1 MSPVSPDKQAFRKE
15 PPLKAELPEL
25 QPKQMEIGAQGTT
38 SESLK
43 SHPEVVVG
51 FSPFETETKSVPTE
65 SDCKAI
71 LDFAKCG
78 SSNIKAKTIPKQAHL
93 SKKQKEDSIRENNSD
108 SSTKKLKEKPL
119 EKDLKLV
126 SNEDSTSAN
135 SVEFDSSG
143 EGLRV
148 PHSKQSASMVLVSHG
163 KTETV
168 HAGKQDSLFSSDH
181 SPVRRSGKER
191 VRRKKRRQKIVSDD
205 DDSDGDVDV
214 ITLPDTDGPIAR
226 GSLTVSLALP
236 TSGCVNSN
244 WSESTTTKDPL
255 IVKITPC
262 DDGTRTNSYG
272 QPPKKKHKK
281 KSKHKQK
288 DERRSRDTVQS
299 LTVRIPKPTSEN
311 Q

>member
-1 MSPVSPDKQAFRKE
+1 M
-15 PPLKAELPEL
+15 
-25 QPKQMEIGAQGTT
+25 
-38 SESLK
+38 
-43 SHPEVVVG
+43 VVG

-262 DDGTRTNSYG
+262 DDGTR
-272 QPPKKKHKK
+272 
-281 KSKHKQK
+281 
-288 DERRSRDTVQS
+288 
-299 LTVRIPKPTSEN
+299 
-311 Q
+311 